1 MPRRKRPLI
10 GLDNFGPKPTAA
22 ESPVPTPT
30 HAAEQ
35 DQPEPPGRS
44 WPSGGTG
51 RRQPPP
57 PELLDVLVDL
67 GVDVAA
73 LLPGAADGTATNTDL
88 VTAMLQHADRLTRT
102 AELLRALGVA
112 WGREFV
118 TPEPISWPALAAA
131 AARSASTLKDIAP
144 TSEEIAAVEELT
156 RRPSRAHRAELDIRL
171 PPVGKTA
178 ADHAA
183 LPLGVLG
190 DHAARP
196 LIWDA
201 DPASASAG
209 ALVDP
214 AAGSGTGAPADEPGP
229 EPGVGPRAAA
239 ADSPAA
245 SPAPSPKD
253 GPA

>member
-1 MPRRKRPLI
+1 MPRRKRSLI
-10 GLDNFGPKPTAA
+10 GLDAFGPKPTAA
-22 ESPVPTPT
+22 DSPVPTPT
-30 HAAEQ
+30 PAAEQ

-67 GVDVAA
+67 GVEVDA

-144 TSEEIAAVEELT
+144 TPEETAAVEEVT

-171 PPVGKTA
+171 PPAGKTEPA
-178 ADHAA
+178 
-183 LPLGVLG
+183 PLNLGSLG
-190 DHAARP
+190 DYTARP
-196 LIWDA
+196 LIFDA
-201 DPASASAG
+201 DSSSASAG
-209 ALVDP
+209 FPADPGADP
-214 AAGSGTGAPADEPGP
+214 AAGSGTGAPAEQPADEPGA
-229 EPGVGPRAAA
+229 GPRAAV
-239 ADSPAA
+239 ADSA
-245 SPAPSPKD
+245 PAPSPKD
-253 GPA
+253 GP

>member
-1 MPRRKRPLI
+1 MPRRKRSLI
-10 GLDNFGPKPTAA
+10 GLDAFGPKPTAA
-22 ESPVPTPT
+22 DSPVPTPT
-30 HAAEQ
+30 PAAEQ
-35 DQPEPPGRS
+35 DQPEPPGRA

-67 GVDVAA
+67 GVEVDA

-144 TSEEIAAVEELT
+144 TPEETAAVEKLT

-178 ADHAA
+178 AAPAA
-183 LPLGVLG
+183 LTLGIEG
-190 DHAARP
+190 GPTAGP

-201 DPASASAG
+201 DTPSASAG
-209 ALVDP
+209 SLAEP
-214 AAGSGTGAPADEPGP
+214 AAGSGTGAPTSEPAGEPGTHP
-229 EPGVGPRAAA
+229 PAAV
-239 ADSPAA
+239 ADS
-245 SPAPSPKD
+245 SPAPSPAVTE
-253 GPA
+253 GRA